1 MHTDRCTCNI
11 TSLLFSGHT
20 TVLVYIRNLTCCA
33 DGVQFSLNG
42 TIYKN
47 NSLVTLE
54 NIGDGHNSLLCITNL
69 TACCRS
75 PYTNGSAIGNWFFP
89 NGTRVPSSGNGD
101 IYRTRGQ
108 MVVNMRWTIGGEDGI
123 YHCVILDAENVNQTM
138 YIGVYTVSTGEWYMY
153 TSVLFN
159 YYSLQLSDYSIV
171 AILQQTSRY
180 TMDCS

>member
-1 MHTDRCTCNI
+1 MVI
-11 TSLLFSGHT
+11 PLFW
-20 TVLVYIRNLTCCA
+20 YIRNLTRCA

-69 TACCRS
+69 TACCRP
-75 PYTNGSAIGNWFFP
+75 PYTSEMKLAIGNWFFP
-89 NGTRVPSSGNGD
+89 NGTRVISAGNNWD
-101 IYRTRGQ
+101 FYRTRGQ
-108 MVVNMRWTIGGEDGI
+108 MVVNMIRRVGGEDGI
-123 YHCVILDAENVNQTM
+123 YHCVILDAENVNQTI

-153 TSVLFN
+153 TSVLYN

-171 AILQQTSRY
+171 AMLQQTSRY
-180 TMDCS
+180 AMHFC